1 MSTLVTQTQ
10 SFLTSLVVV
19 IALVYFLLASGDLF
33 LRKLVKV
40 LPNFTEKK
48 RAVEIFRRVEDDISH
63 YLLTATLINAG
74 LGTVTALA
82 LYLLGMPNVM
92 LGGVM
97 VALLNFIPYL
107 GAVVNFIILAVV
119 AILTFDDLSHAL
131 LVPSVFLI
139 LTTLEG
145 QFITPTILGRSLTL
159 SPVVIFIGLIFWMW
173 MWGIAGAILA
183 VPILAVI
190 EIFCDSFEFLAPI
203 GEFLGR

>member
-1 MSTLVTQTQ
+1 VTQTQ